1 MPIGSMPGTS
11 ERSASGS
18 HDYWLLQACKQLNVK
33 LRSLSLWTG
42 SSTSGPRGQDLGQG
56 QGESGRHAVRG
67 TGGQQGMLQGTQ
79 DGRELEPQTSYPSDS
94 AVQQMAVTGYDSR
107 TGPRSSGPW
116 AGPLWGQDGPWA
128 RTAGSE
134 WSWERWF
141 MGGCGGGGA
150 ILLWT
155 CSCPQPCLPPGEWP
169 CLPKAARLSLIPSS
183 AHLQLS
189 PQRPGAQLRSCR
201 CQLAGS
207 LQGPPRSRP
216 QGVNSNRFR
225 ITLSPHAT
233 CHLPPWPHCPRH
245 STPHAALWQVRRR
258 LAEEALPQAPKP
270 DMGPPP
276 CLLPCAA
283 RAPLQLWACSAVG
296 VGRISV
302 LQLLDEL
309 LGGDEGP
316 VGGQEGLTVQHQVW
330 REGRVVTR
338 WLQCAPTW
346 WTPSSDPPTQR
357 PLVMGTERITQPQ
370 QQASGAKSEVM
381 PSGGWAQGQT
391 LGTSIQ
397 ES

>member
-18 HDYWLLQACKQLNVK
+18 HDYWLLQACKQLNVR

-56 QGESGRHAVRG
+56 QGESGRHAVRE

-155 CSCPQPCLPPGEWP
+155 CSCPQPCLPPGGVAMPTQGCSFESH
-169 CLPKAARLSLIPSS
+169 SLIRTFATITPTPWSS
-183 AHLQLS
+183 AQKLQVPTCWVS
-189 PQRPGAQLRSCR
+189 
-201 CQLAGS
+201 AG
-207 LQGPPRSRP
+207 
-216 QGVNSNRFR
+216 
-225 ITLSPHAT
+225 
-233 CHLPPWPHCPRH
+233 
-245 STPHAALWQVRRR
+245 
-258 LAEEALPQAPKP
+258 
-270 DMGPPP
+270 
-276 CLLPCAA
+276 
-283 RAPLQLWACSAVG
+283 
-296 VGRISV
+296 
-302 LQLLDEL
+302 
-309 LGGDEGP
+309 
-316 VGGQEGLTVQHQVW
+316 
-330 REGRVVTR
+330 
-338 WLQCAPTW
+338 APTF
-346 WTPSSDPPTQR
+346 P
-357 PLVMGTERITQPQ
+357 
-370 QQASGAKSEVM
+370 
-381 PSGGWAQGQT
+381 PSGCQF
-391 LGTSIQ
+391 
-397 ES
+397 